1 MKRRHALLAG
11 GCCLGVLVS
20 GCVGTGSGPVTDT
33 PAQTAT
39 ETARETAIGTPT
51 LTAERPA
58 YDCDAANRPAPP
70 DHDANP
76 PGDNKRYTYP
86 SQPESLSNEEIRTY
100 SEQYERA
107 YRLNKLYSQH
117 GAHLE
122 HASVS
127 VRNADIYAAPARAV
141 IVQVKYTYDAEIEG
155 DDGPIEIDSP
165 ILYAS
170 YYVDDEVVLRAVNKR
185 LQEDVSRLVADPLEQ
200 GEPVECF

>member
-11 GCCLGVLVS
+11 GHCLSVLVS
-20 GCVGTGSGPVTDT
+20 GCVGNLSEPATGT
-33 PAQTAT
+33 PAQTPTEMAH
-39 ETARETAIGTPT
+39 ETATKTATPT
-51 LTAERPA
+51 SNRPA
-58 YDCDAANRPAPP
+58 YNCDAATRPTSP
-70 DHDANP
+70 DPDATP
-76 PGDNKRYTYP
+76 PGDDKRYTYP
-86 SQPESLSNEEIRTY
+86 SRPESLLNEEIRSY
-100 SEQYERA
+100 AERYERA

-127 VRNADIYAAPARAV
+127 VRNADIYASPGGTV

-170 YYVDDEVVLRAVNKR
+170 YYVDDVVLRAVDKR
-185 LQEDVSRLVADPLEQ
+185 LQEDVSRLVADPLER